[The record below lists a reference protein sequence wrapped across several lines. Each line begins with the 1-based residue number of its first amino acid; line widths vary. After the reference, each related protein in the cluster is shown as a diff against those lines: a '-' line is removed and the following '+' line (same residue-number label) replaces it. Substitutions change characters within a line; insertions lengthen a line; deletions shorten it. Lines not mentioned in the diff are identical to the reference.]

1 VPSEGSILLGEVAA
15 QLATVDI
22 SCNFCPRRGKANIG
36 RLYAGAP
43 ARHAH
48 TRAAEP
54 AVSRL
59 PETPYG
65 PCRRAMRSELAAAGG
80 CIREGRLKARG
91 VAHHRHSRCKIRDFC

>member
-1 VPSEGSILLGEVAA
+1 MPSEGSILLGEVAA

-22 SCNFCPRRGKANIG
+22 SCNFCPRRGTANIG

-48 TRAAEP
+48 TRAAAP

-65 PCRRAMRSELAAAGG
+65 PCRRSHAERTCRSWRMYSGRA
-80 CIREGRLKARG
+80 IEGT
-91 VAHHRHSRCKIRDFC
+91 RCGPSSTFALQNS